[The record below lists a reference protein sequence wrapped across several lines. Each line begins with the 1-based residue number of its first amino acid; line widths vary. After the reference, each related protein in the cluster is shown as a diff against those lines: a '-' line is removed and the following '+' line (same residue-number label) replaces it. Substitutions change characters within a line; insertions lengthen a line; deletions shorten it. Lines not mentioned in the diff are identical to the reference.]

1 MSDEE
6 TGATGI
12 HIGMDLIKRTLNK
25 MLNVK
30 NNLKHDE
37 SQRKKISLFTM
48 WFLCIV
54 TFLKRIYFNFYYDK
68 KTF

>member
-48 WFLCIV
+48 
-54 TFLKRIYFNFYYDK
+54 
-68 KTF
+68 